1 MKRWLFYFLLLL
13 QVIFVPCASA
23 LDPSALPPK
32 PSAAAGIYV
41 QDYANVLTATDKQQ
55 ILSIGQDLDNKTHAQ
70 LAVLTIP
77 SLNGEPIDEY
87 ALAVLRK
94 WGIGNKETNS
104 GALILIAIK
113 DRQSRIEVGYG
124 LEGVLNDALTGRIQ
138 EQAMLPFFRQG
149 AYRQGIIQGYVT
161 TASIIAKSA
170 GVELR
175 GASYSGG
182 AQTGYGDNDESY
194 PLWFKLLIGIGI
206 LVLLIVDN
214 LFLGGIITQM
224 LIFTILRGGGGPRGG
239 GGYGGGSGGGGGA
252 SRRW

>member
-1 MKRWLFYFLLLL
+1 MKRWLFYFLLFL
-13 QVIFVPCASA
+13 QVIFIPCASA
-23 LDPSALPPK
+23 IGPSAIPPK
-32 PSAAAGIYV
+32 PSAADGIYV
-41 QDYANVLTATDKQQ
+41 QDYANVLTATDKHQ

-94 WGIGNKETNS
+94 WGIGDKTTNS
-104 GALILIAIK
+104 GVLILIAMK

-124 LEGVLNDALTGRIQ
+124 LEGVLNDALAGRIQ
-138 EQAMLPFFRQG
+138 DQVMLPFFRQG

-170 GVELR
+170 GVELK
-175 GASYSGG
+175 GTSYSGG
-182 AQTGYGDNDESY
+182 ARTGYGDNVESY

-206 LVLLIVDN
+206 VVLLIIDN
-214 LFLGGIITQM
+214 LFLGGIMTQM

-239 GGYGGGSGGGGGA
+239 GYGGSGGGGGA